1 MSHGE
6 GPPGPNAG
14 DAVLDIGGD
23 VGAVILYAD
32 AVYAEAEVEISPIGC
47 DATRTHTAIHE
58 RLRRRAEVVFAGL
71 FPRPSRRPSTG
82 SGRMMRGSPTG
93 SRHRRRGGVVDWRR
107 AT

>member
-32 AVYAEAEVEISPIGC
+32 AVYAEAEVEISPIGS

-58 RLRRRAEVVFAGL
+58 RLVDGRRVFAGL
-71 FPRPSRRPSTG
+71 FPGLRAGEYRLWTDDAGLPDRVTVA
-82 SGRMMRGSPTG
+82 
-93 SRHRRRGGVVDWRR
+93 GGEVSVVDWRKG
-107 AT
+107 